1 MPTSRPC
8 PPGKSAGVYRWWLI
22 AMLWCVCFCNYADR
36 QAISSIFPLLRQNL
50 SLSDLQLGVIA
61 SSFMWMYALAGPV
74 AGWLAD
80 RVSPRAII
88 LGALFFWSIVTA
100 GTAICHTFASMVF
113 FRTLGG
119 LGEAFY
125 FPAAMALIGLYH
137 SAATRSR
144 AMALHQSSVYAGT
157 FGGGALSALIAQDHG
172 WRSSFLVFGIAGVIL
187 GLVLLLFL
195 RLPPRRTQLA
205 ENGTNGDFIHGV
217 RSTLRSGRVLTLIG
231 VFIGANFV
239 GVVFLTWLPTFL
251 YTKFHLSLAH
261 AGFSSTVYLQTAS
274 ISGVLLGGVL
284 ADRFAAHHVG
294 GRQIIQA
301 TGLLMGVPFLFLT
314 GWSLS
319 MAGLIAGMIGFG
331 FFKGMY
337 DANIWASLYDVIP
350 VERRGVAAGTM
361 NSLGWL
367 GGGVAPILIAAA
379 SGRFGL
385 GACLSATSAIYLCLG
400 VILLLLVRN
409 MRRGAAADFRTTYAT
424 FGTD

>member
-1 MPTSRPC
+1 MQPVSLTENSQKQP
-8 PPGKSAGVYRWWLI
+8 SAYRWWLI

-36 QAISSIFPLLRQNL
+36 QAIFSIFPLLRTDL
-50 SLSDLQLGVIA
+50 HLTDLQLGVVG
-61 SSFMWMYALAGPV
+61 SSFMWMYALAGPL
-74 AGWLAD
+74 AGWLSD
-80 RVSPRAII
+80 RVSPRNVI
-88 LGALFFWSIVTA
+88 LGALAFWSVVTGA
-100 GTAICHTFASMVF
+100 TALCHSFGSLVF

-125 FPAAMALIGLYH
+125 FPAAMALIGMYH

-157 FGGGALSALIAQDHG
+157 IGGGALSALIAQEDG
-172 WRSSFLVFGIAGVIL
+172 WRNSFYVFGAAGVVL
-187 GLVLLLFL
+187 MVLLVIAL
-195 RLPPRRTQLA
+195 RPSAPPRGGGRNSGA
-205 ENGTNGDFIHGV
+205 DFVGGV
-217 RSTLRSGRVLTLIG
+217 RSVLSNGRVLTLIC

-239 GVVFLTWLPTFL
+239 AVVFLTWLPTYL
-251 YTKFHLSLAH
+251 YNTFHLSLAN
-261 AGFSSTVYLQTAS
+261 AGFSSTAYLQMAS
-274 ISGVLLGGVL
+274 VTGVLLGGVL
-284 ADRFAAHHVG
+284 ADRIAVRLTG

-301 TGLLMGVPFLFLT
+301 AGLLMGVPFLFLM

-367 GGGVAPILIAAA
+367 GGGFAPILIAKAA
-379 SGRFGL
+379 GRYGL
-385 GACLSATSAIYLCLG
+385 GVCMSATSAIYLCLG
-400 VILLLLVRN
+400 VVLLLLVRT
-409 MRRGAAADFRTTYAT
+409 MRTKP
-424 FGTD
+424 GTAYIA